1 VCGRKNELACP
12 VCDQTLARRQHGR
25 LTLDVCASCRGVWFD
40 HEELRSVWLLSA
52 ELSVPYG
59 NVAGDVLLHAL
70 FWAPDALIYTAGAAA
85 HGLGSVA
92 GAAANVSPEGAAEV
106 AMGAVDAVG
115 GAAEGSLFL
124 PQRTRPLRVGP
135 VAQRSSAPRS
145 PSMAPSVISDWISS
159 SNSIC
164 RPDQRS
170 SRLRARTW
178 SLNDAPQRQR
188 GHARSRRT
196 RQAHA
201 TGARNRRTQRHKAKE
216 VVGVLAP
223 RSRAT
228 AGMVSISAESP
239 PY

>member
-1 VCGRKNELACP
+1 
-12 VCDQTLARRQHGR
+12 
-25 LTLDVCASCRGVWFD
+25 
-40 HEELRSVWLLSA
+40 
-52 ELSVPYG
+52 
-59 NVAGDVLLHAL
+59 
-70 FWAPDALIYTAGAAA
+70 
-85 HGLGSVA
+85 
-92 GAAANVSPEGAAEV
+92 
-106 AMGAVDAVG
+106 
-115 GAAEGSLFL
+115 
-124 PQRTRPLRVGP
+124 
-135 VAQRSSAPRS
+135 
-145 PSMAPSVISDWISS
+145 MAPSVISDWISS

-170 SRLRARTW
+170 SRLRARTS
-178 SLNDAPQRQR
+178 SLKDAPQRQR